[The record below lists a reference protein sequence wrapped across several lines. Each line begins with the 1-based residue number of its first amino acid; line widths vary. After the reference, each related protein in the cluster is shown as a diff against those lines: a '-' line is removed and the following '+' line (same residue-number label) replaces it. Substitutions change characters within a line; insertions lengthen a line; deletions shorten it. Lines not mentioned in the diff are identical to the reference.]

1 VLEEDI
7 ADNPKD
13 EQAEDQEQDGEQANG
28 DNADEQA
35 DEQADERD
43 EVEDHEAYEES
54 ANEDNEEHIE
64 LYDPNDVRE
73 IQVNMKNK
81 ATSLKKMILES
92 IGLYKRANIILLKSV
107 K

>member
-1 VLEEDI
+1 M
-7 ADNPKD
+7 
-13 EQAEDQEQDGEQANG
+13 
-28 DNADEQA
+28 
-35 DEQADERD
+35 
-43 EVEDHEAYEES
+43 
-54 ANEDNEEHIE
+54 E

-107 K
+107 KKDNPESGSSEQVWIPFEV